1 MCGKRCGAAEIQPR
15 SRGPPTS
22 FSAPRAP
29 ERSRAQIEKHHHD
42 NHRSHKGSVIRAV
55 SKTCTCAPDCWTKDK
70 HRQEEEHARDFKPQ
84 GAADTAKRS
93 QKPAHTAPKA
103 ATRGC
108 SGAAAGGGI
117 RSRLTGLCTTG
128 GWSRRGLRRAAQ
140 ALACHT
146 TSHTQPNAKHPSDGL
161 RLHFDMMLSAVVGNL
176 LCTDSGPSQLP
187 PPRYGSKVEQSHAAP
202 AHASRRPTS
211 WRYS

>member
-1 MCGKRCGAAEIQPR
+1 MRD
-15 SRGPPTS
+15 PPTS
-22 FSAPRAP
+22 FPAPRAP

-55 SKTCTCAPDCWTKDK
+55 SETCTCAPDCWTKDK

-84 GAADTAKRS
+84 GAPNSAKGS

-103 ATRGC
+103 ATPGC
-108 SGAAAGGGI
+108 SGMVAGCGI
-117 RSRLTGLCTTG
+117 GRRLTGLGTTCG
-128 GWSRRGLRRAAQ
+128 RSLRSAAQ

-146 TSHTQPNAKHPSDGL
+146 TSHAQPNAKHPSDGL